1 MLIYAAI
8 GAFGLL
14 FLLVM
19 LFVGDLFGADH
30 EIHVGDHGEIGGHEG
45 GPGVFSARIMASFLT
60 AFGVGG
66 IVARYYGLSHPAA
79 AGCGVVAGVV
89 MSGAVYQFAKILYSQ
104 QASSEVQMTRLVGK
118 TGEVTEGRRR
128 DPAGNGGRRHRA
140 ARRFDHRGARERH
153 VSGGFS
159 VNSLIG
165 GFSAVTI
172 AFAVLLGLLGIF
184 AAMALFARNYIKVP
198 PSQVAIFYGRKH
210 TLVDEKGDRTR
221 VGFRVVR
228 GGAAL
233 RVPVLEQVAYLS
245 LNIISIPLKI
255 QRAYT
260 KEGVPVTVEAV
271 ANVKI
276 AGDDMS
282 LRSAAERFLG
292 MTVEQIKGVIFQT
305 LEGHLRAILGTLTVE
320 EINADRQAFAQK
332 MTDEAAVDLKKM
344 GVNIDILTIQ
354 QISDEE
360 GYLDA
365 LGKKRTAEVKRDAV
379 IGEALAQ
386 RDAMIQSANADQEG
400 KTKRYEADV
409 TIAQSLRDKETK
421 QAEFNAA
428 VQGKQAEAQQSGP
441 LATAIAKQK
450 VTEQETRIDQVRKAQ
465 EVLVQE
471 QEALRKEKE
480 LQATVVK
487 PAEAERQAA
496 ILRAEGEKQA
506 TIIKAEATQKELEY
520 EGAGE
525 AAKIE
530 KVGRAEAA
538 RVLAVGEAEAEVI
551 KKKLLAEAEGLQKKS
566 EAWKNFNEAAVL
578 NMIVEKMPELA
589 QAFATQLAGI
599 DKINIIDMGSG
610 ANGGGVGKLM
620 GTVGGGMTAMLAML
634 KDQFGIDI
642 ARLVQAKTDAAA
654 AEAESRPAPGGGKKS
669 A

>member
-1 MLIYAAI
+1 MSF
-8 GAFGLL
+8 FG
-14 FLLVM
+14 F
-19 LFVGDLFGADH
+19 
-30 EIHVGDHGEIGGHEG
+30 E
-45 GPGVFSARIMASFLT
+45 
-60 AFGVGG
+60 
-66 IVARYYGLSHPAA
+66 
-79 AGCGVVAGVV
+79 
-89 MSGAVYQFAKILYSQ
+89 
-104 QASSEVQMTRLVGK
+104 
-118 TGEVTEGRRR
+118 
-128 DPAGNGGRRHRA
+128 
-140 ARRFDHRGARERH
+140 
-153 VSGGFS
+153 
-159 VNSLIG
+159 
-165 GFSAVTI
+165 FSAVTVALAI
-172 AFAVLLGLLGIF
+172 LLGLIGIF

-198 PSQVAIFYGRKH
+198 PSMVAIFYGRKH
-210 TLVDEKGDRTR
+210 TITDEKGNRSK

-245 LNIISIPLKI
+245 LNIMSIPLRI

-282 LRSAAERFLG
+282 LRGAAERFLG
-292 MTVEQIKGVIFQT
+292 MSTEEIKGVTFQT

-332 MTDEAAVDLKKM
+332 MTDEAAQDLKKM

-354 QISDEE
+354 QISDEQ

-379 IGEALAQ
+379 IGEAQAT
-386 RDAMIQSANADQEG
+386 RDAMIRSALADQEG

-409 TIAQSLRDKETK
+409 AIALSLRDKEAR
-421 QAEFNAA
+421 QAEFDAA
-428 VQGKQAEAQQSGP
+428 VRAKQAEAEQSGP
-441 LATAIAKQK
+441 LATAVARQK
-450 VTEQETRIDQVRKAQ
+450 VTEQETRIDQVRKQQ

-471 QEALRKEKE
+471 QEAARKEKE
-480 LQATVVK
+480 LLATVVR

-506 TIIKAEATQKELEY
+506 TIIRAEATQKELEF

-530 KVGRAEAA
+530 RVGRAEAA
-538 RVLAVGEAEAEVI
+538 KVLAVGEAEAEVV
-551 KKKLLAEAEGLQKKS
+551 KKKMLAEAEGLQRKA
-566 EAWKNFNEAAVL
+566 EAWKNFNEAAVI
-578 NMIVEKMPELA
+578 NMVVEKMPELA

-599 DKINIIDMGSG
+599 DKINIIEMGNGSG
-610 ANGGGVGKLM
+610 GSGGVGKVM
-620 GTVGGGMTAMLAML
+620 STVGGGMTAMLAML

-642 ARLVQAKTDAAA
+642 ARLMQAKSEAATS
-654 AEAESRPAPGGGKKS
+654 EAERKS
-669 A
+669 EKR